1 MATCSE
7 GEVWRA
13 TALEAEG
20 GGGDDDGALGL
31 LRLILPD
38 VLLSTTSLGSASTP
52 TPRSWSA
59 SCAMPV
65 RAQGGGVGG
74 KGARVDGQPVWVVG
88 AAAKQESEPCRR
100 GKKTKLEPAPP
111 RMRTAA
117 SVCPSSFGWCEACN
131 GCVVCVVSAKDV
143 EISSFFPGLAATG
156 LLLQL

>member
-31 LRLILPD
+31 LRLMLPD

-88 AAAKQESEPCRR
+88 GGGQARERAVQARR
-100 GKKTKLEPAPP
+100 EDKAGTSPP
-111 RMRTAA
+111 
-117 SVCPSSFGWCEACN
+117 
-131 GCVVCVVSAKDV
+131 
-143 EISSFFPGLAATG
+143 PG
-156 LLLQL
+156 